1 MSSSALR
8 RDLTLRKGLLIISL
22 THLALATEPEGDGL
36 PRDKGLDWLH
46 GSTVGVC
53 DKWLVSQLVGTFT
66 LHCRRLRGPLKGRAH
81 TTRCALCARHISG
94 RLRWTARPCRYPRVF
109 SQWMSRTVDFVTLQH
124 GPNRATCLRQKR
136 FSRAS
141 LTPSRDSR
149 LFIAPTCSQS
159 PHASIP
165 ALYKPYLYTI
175 CLQRAC

>member
-1 MSSSALR
+1 MSHQALISTRKEELAMSSSALR

-22 THLALATEPEGDGL
+22 THLTLATEPGGDGL

-94 RLRWTARPCRYPRVF
+94 RLRWTARPCRYPRLG
-109 SQWMSRTVDFVTLQH
+109 SQWMSRTVDFVTLQ
-124 GPNRATCLRQKR
+124 PPPKR
-136 FSRAS
+136 EKSHKLYDA
-141 LTPSRDSR
+141 
-149 LFIAPTCSQS
+149 IAKFKKCF
-159 PHASIP
+159 
-165 ALYKPYLYTI
+165 
-175 CLQRAC
+175 

>member
-53 DKWLVSQLVGTFT
+53 DKWLVSQLVRTFT

-81 TTRCALCARHISG
+81 TTPCGLCARHTSG
-94 RLRWTARPCRYPRVF
+94 RWPWTARPCGYPRVI
-109 SQWMSRTVDFVTLQH
+109 SQWMSRTVDFVHLND
-124 GPNRATCLRQKR
+124 PPKRATSL
-136 FSRAS
+136 AS
-141 LTPSRDSR
+141 SYDV
-149 LFIAPTCSQS
+149 
-159 PHASIP
+159 
-165 ALYKPYLYTI
+165 PYPYYI
-175 CLQRAC
+175 YI